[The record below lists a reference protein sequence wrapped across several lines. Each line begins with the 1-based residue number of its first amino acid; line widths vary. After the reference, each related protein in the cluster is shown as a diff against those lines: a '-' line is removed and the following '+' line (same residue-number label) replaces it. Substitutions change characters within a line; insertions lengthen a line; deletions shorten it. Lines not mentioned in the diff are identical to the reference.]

1 MRIPLA
7 TLKLD
12 PGKPFAANLPE
23 GVRVRVV
30 DGTVWATTSGNPED
44 TWLRAGEEHRLSS
57 GRLTVLEAAGR
68 PSTVELLPRLARDQ
82 GSIGRMACAIAA
94 LALAGL
100 TVVSLVIL
108 PAQMDSAGASKQT
121 VAVSSGRAAT
131 FKAESARQ
139 RVAQNAHARSSTR
152 IE

>member
-12 PGKPFAANLPE
+12 LGKPFAATIPE

-44 TWLRAGEEHRLSS
+44 TWLQAGEEHRLSS
-57 GRLTVLEAAGR
+57 GGLTVLEAAGTR
-68 PSTVELLPRLARDQ
+68 STVELLPRLARDQ

-94 LALAGL
+94 LALAEL
-100 TVVSLVIL
+100 TIVSLVIL
-108 PAQMDSAGASKQT
+108 PAQMESAGGSKQT
-121 VAVSSGRAAT
+121 LAVSRGRAAT
-131 FKAESARQ
+131 FNAESAGQ
-139 RVAQNAHARSSTR
+139 RVAQNARAQSSTR
-152 IE
+152 VE